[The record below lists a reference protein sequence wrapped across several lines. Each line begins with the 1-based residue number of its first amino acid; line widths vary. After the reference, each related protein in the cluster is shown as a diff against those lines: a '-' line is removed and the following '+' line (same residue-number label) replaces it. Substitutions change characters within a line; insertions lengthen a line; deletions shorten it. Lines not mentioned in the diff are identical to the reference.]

1 MAGWFNVA
9 PEEEL
14 TPGKAKL
21 VDVDNVMV
29 AVFNLD
35 GEYYAIEDVC
45 THDGAPMLGCG
56 LEQEKVVDGAE
67 LICPR
72 HGARF
77 CVKTGEALT
86 PPAYEAAPTFPV
98 RVEDGMVQ
106 VTDPRWD

>member
-9 PEEEL
+9 PESEL
-14 TPGKAKL
+14 TPGKSKL
-21 VDVDNVMV
+21 VDVDNVMI
-29 AVFNLD
+29 AVFNVE
-35 GEYYAIEDVC
+35 GEFYAVEDVC

-56 LEQEKVVDGAE
+56 MEPEQVVDGSE

-86 PPAYEAAPTFPV
+86 PPAYEPTPTFPV

>member
-9 PEEEL
+9 TEEEL
-14 TPGKAKL
+14 SSCKAKL
-21 VDVDNVMV
+21 VDVDNVMI
-29 AVFNLD
+29 AVFNLN
-35 GEYYAIEDVC
+35 GKYYAIEDVC

-56 LEQEKVVDGAE
+56 LEPDKVIDDAQI
-67 LICPR
+67 ICPR

-86 PPAYEAAPTFPV
+86 PPAYEPTPTFPV
-98 RVEDGMVQ
+98 RVENGIIQ